1 MRIDDNTDISNT
13 KPLGNRVS
21 VIGLGSQF
29 DSNSPFDSDYLIYP
43 RYKKDLSFTTST
55 DYQKINYD
63 IRLTPQP
70 SNNFVRLEGK
80 TEDLQ
85 VIEIYSL
92 TGKLISIQAFK
103 PEIETILDSGVYLLK
118 VKGQNISYS
127 LKLLIQK

>member
-1 MRIDDNTDISNT
+1 M
-13 KPLGNRVS
+13 
-21 VIGLGSQF
+21 
-29 DSNSPFDSDYLIYP
+29 
-43 RYKKDLSFTTST
+43 SFTTST
-55 DYQKINYD
+55 DDQKINYD